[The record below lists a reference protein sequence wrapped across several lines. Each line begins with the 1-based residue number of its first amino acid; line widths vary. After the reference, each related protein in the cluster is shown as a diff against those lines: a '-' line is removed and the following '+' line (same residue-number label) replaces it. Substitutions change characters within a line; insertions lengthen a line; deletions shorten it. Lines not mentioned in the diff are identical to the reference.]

1 MFMKY
6 LLALSAIAVELSLI
20 AAPASAL
27 TMAEC
32 SAKYNSAKDADTLDG
47 MTWNQFRKAEC
58 GADATDEAPAKAD
71 KSAAASDD
79 VAAKRLTAKECST
92 KYNAAKEADS
102 LDGMTWN
109 QFRTAECGPGAT
121 IAAAPA
127 KVDKETTTAADD
139 EAKGL
144 TAKEC
149 GAKYQ
154 AGKDADSLNGMKWND
169 FRKAECG
176 PGTTAAF
183 VPAKKTKAADADENA
198 GKSLSMKECSAKY
211 QNAKANGSLE
221 GMKWHDFRKNECG
234 ANADDDDTV
243 PAFDEATYTDEPETP
258 VAKAPRGVK
267 FPEAVSSKFSDE
279 TPAKARMRTC
289 LEQYYVNKDADSLGG
304 LRWIQKGGGYYSL
317 CNARLKSES

>member
-211 QNAKANGSLE
+211 QNAKANVRSRALNGTTSARTSAVPTRTMMTLSRLSMRQPTRTSLRPRS
-221 GMKWHDFRKNECG
+221 RKPRAALSSLRRFPRSSRTKHPPRHACG
-234 ANADDDDTV
+234 
-243 PAFDEATYTDEPETP
+243 PA
-258 VAKAPRGVK
+258 
-267 FPEAVSSKFSDE
+267 
-279 TPAKARMRTC
+279 
-289 LEQYYVNKDADSLGG
+289 
-304 LRWIQKGGGYYSL
+304 
-317 CNARLKSES
+317 